1 MWQKRLIFLTVFL
14 SFASQ
19 RSIAQIV
26 AEPTSSPSEAPYSS
40 FAVTVKGGATV
51 FSGDLT
57 ANKKAYYDGFSLVS
71 FFQRTN
77 FPLMAYIGMDVSDI
91 NGATSKAS
99 EFPFNDDRSLTMASV
114 IFPAVGVCF
123 PLLSR
128 SLKPC
133 FGGGLG
139 AIAIRDKDGND
150 QTYGS
155 TILNLSTAYTLDSG
169 LQLGIESRY
178 FNVSGRRNNINAEFA
193 ALSYGLTAGWE
204 FR

>member
-1 MWQKRLIFLTVFL
+1 M
-14 SFASQ
+14 
-19 RSIAQIV
+19 
-26 AEPTSSPSEAPYSS
+26 
-40 FAVTVKGGATV
+40 
-51 FSGDLT
+51 
-57 ANKKAYYDGFSLVS
+57 
-71 FFQRTN
+71 TN
-77 FPLMAYIGMDVSDI
+77 AFC
-91 NGATSKAS
+91 
-99 EFPFNDDRSLTMASV
+99 V

-133 FGGGLG
+133 FGGGVG
-139 AIAIRDKDGND
+139 AIAIRDKDGYD

-178 FNVSGRRNNINAEFA
+178 FNVSGRRNNINVEFA
-193 ALSYGLTAGWE
+193 ALSYGLAAGWE